1 MLAVFQFDAVS
12 VPLVQRLL
20 DEGRLPTLAGLRS
33 RGRWL
38 DLETPATHFP
48 AAAYFTLYSGVRV
61 ADHGMYHLFQW
72 SPDQQ
77 RVLWREEFPS
87 PVTVWERMAGSG
99 KKALVV
105 DAYESTPPRS
115 LSGVA
120 LSGWQFVNIL
130 SLHRWSYPDSAHSE
144 LARLFGRPR
153 RLEEVF
159 GKPSARGL
167 VKLRRHLFEATNR
180 LVEGTLHLLRRD
192 SFDLVWVAFLA
203 SHLGGHMLWDL
214 SQIDAERLD
223 QRARTAL
230 EHALTDIYEDVDRG
244 LGRLIAALPEDAD
257 VIVTAPSGMGENMIR
272 VDLLPGML
280 EAVLSGNGAARGNG
294 AQSRGERFIWRLRAA
309 VPASA
314 RAKVSAAL
322 PGTLSRELTMRLT
335 SVGVDW
341 SKTPAFL
348 LPSDHF
354 GQVRFNVRGRER
366 DGIVDPAQVDDLA
379 CQLQVGLSSFRD
391 PDGRPAVVSVDR
403 TQDVVGEGKRVGLLP
418 DLVVRWREGDA
429 SHIDHVS
436 SPEHGVVVRHG
447 SGTGRSGAHLP
458 QAWAVV
464 VPQASVEVRND
475 SPSIGDLVPT
485 ACAVLDIEAA
495 DLPGSPLLA
504 RR

>member
-38 DLETPATHFP
+38 DLETPATYFP
-48 AAAYFTLYSGVRV
+48 AAAYFTLYSGVSV
-61 ADHGMYHLFQW
+61 ADHGMYHVFQW

-77 RVLWREEFPS
+77 RVRWREDFAAPTS
-87 PVTVWERMAGSG
+87 IWERMAGAG

-105 DAYESTPPRS
+105 DAYESTHPRA
-115 LSGVA
+115 LNGVA
-120 LSGWQFVNIL
+120 LSGWQFVNVF
-130 SLHRWSYPDSAHSE
+130 SLHRWSYPGSAQSD

-159 GKPSARGL
+159 GRPSPAGL
-167 VKLRRHLFEATNR
+167 LRLRRHLLDATDR
-180 LVEGTLHLLRRD
+180 VVEGTLHLLRSD

-214 SQIDAERLD
+214 SQIDADRLD
-223 QRARTAL
+223 EGERTTL
-230 EHALTDIYEDVDRG
+230 EHALTDIYEHIDHA
-244 LGRLIAALPEDAD
+244 LGRVIAALPQDAD

-280 EAVLSGNGAARGNG
+280 ESVLGGNGSASGGNG
-294 AQSRGERFIWRLRAA
+294 VQSKPESCIWRLRAA

-314 RAKVSAAL
+314 RAKVSSAL
-322 PGTLSRELTMRLT
+322 HGTLTREITMRLT
-335 SVGVDW
+335 AVGVDW

-354 GQVRFNVRGRER
+354 GQLRFNVRGRER
-366 DGIVDPAQVDDLA
+366 DGIVDPSETDDLA
-379 CQLQVGLSSFRD
+379 RQIQEGLSSFRD
-391 PDGRPAVVSVDR
+391 PDGQPAIASVDR
-403 TQDVVGEGKRVGLLP
+403 SREVVGDGERVDLLP
-418 DLVVRWREGDA
+418 DLVVRWREGAAWDV
-429 SHIDHVS
+429 DHVS
-436 SPEHGVVVRHG
+436 SPQLGVVVRHG

-458 QAWAVV
+458 QAWALVA
-464 VPQASVEVRND
+464 PGSSSELSPAGPSVAD
-475 SPSIGDLVPT
+475 IVPT
-485 ACAVLDIEAA
+485 ACAVLGIDGS

-504 RR
+504 P